1 MKIQRLFQR
10 TLFGIFF
17 LFGLIGVSTSILCIY
32 TVDIHLSKE

>member
-17 LFGLIGVSTSILCIY
+17 LFGLIGVSTVPIRL
-32 TVDIHLSKE
+32 